1 MGKVPQTM
9 DKLYTPSMI
18 ILGIFGYHNKVTS
31 TDVQEHTLTPML
43 QELERLPDM
52 VLLPSEGHSSIY
64 VADWAESLHIKT
76 QVFQS
81 DWTRNGKVAQRIR
94 DERMQKECT
103 HALVY
108 LSSRSD
114 RLEKYAESLARKG
127 KVVFTSSSNQT
138 LQMLTCPEPKVA
150 MPEPLK
156 KASTSARKSSKG
168 TVQMLLKFQTTK

>member
-1 MGKVPQTM
+1 MASSMEKEP
-9 DKLYTPSMI
+9 LHRPSMI
-18 ILGIFGYHNKVTS
+18 ILALFGYHNKVTS
-31 TDVQEHTLTPML
+31 TDNQEHTLTPML
-43 QELERLPDM
+43 EELGRLPDII
-52 VLLPSEGHSSIY
+52 LLPSEGHSSIY

-81 DWTRNGKVAQRIR
+81 DWTRNGRSAQRIR

-108 LSSRSD
+108 LSNRSD
-114 RLEKYAESLARKG
+114 RLEKYAESLAKKG
-127 KVVFTSSSNQT
+127 KIVFTSSSNQM
-138 LQMLTCPEPKVA
+138 LQMLTCSEPV
-150 MPEPLK
+150 K

>member
-1 MGKVPQTM
+1 
-9 DKLYTPSMI
+9 MI
-18 ILGIFGYHNKVTS
+18 ILALFGYHNKVTS
-31 TDVQEHTLTPML
+31 TDNQEHTLTPML
-43 QELERLPDM
+43 EELGRLPDII
-52 VLLPSEGHSSIY
+52 LLPSEGHSSIY

-81 DWTRNGKVAQRIR
+81 DWTRNGRSAQRIR

-108 LSSRSD
+108 LSNRSD
-114 RLEKYAESLARKG
+114 RLEKYAESLAKKG
-127 KVVFTSSSNQT
+127 KIVFTSSSNQM
-138 LQMLTCPEPKVA
+138 LQMLTCSEPV
-150 MPEPLK
+150 K